1 MATAVAAAVV
11 SRGLTLVPLGLTGDQ
26 VAEEVV
32 TVAGV
37 DVRLVRPADRE
48 ATLAAIAAEHPSTV
62 VVDYTHPSAVNANV
76 AAYAAAGL
84 SFVVGTTG
92 GDEAAMRA
100 AVATGDGPAAG
111 AYALIA
117 PNMAKQIVA
126 LQAALEAAAAAFPGA
141 YAGYTLSVTESHQS
155 HKADTSGTAKAN
167 VAAFGALGAPLAVAD
182 IVKVRSPDAQV
193 AEMGVPAD
201 ALAGHA
207 FHTYRLV
214 SADGSVRF
222 ELQHNVVGRAVYAE
236 GTVDAVVFLAA
247 RRDAGDPVRLYNM
260 IDVLRAGEMS

>member
-1 MATAVAAAVV
+1 M
-11 SRGLTLVPLGLTGDQ
+11 VPPFCPSSPPPLFSHALPPHS
-26 VAEEVV
+26 
-32 TVAGV
+32 
-37 DVRLVRPADRE
+37 PADRE
-48 ATLAAIAAEHPSTV
+48 ATLTAIAAEHPSTV

-100 AVATGDGPAAG
+100 AVADAPASG
-111 AYALIA
+111 GGGNAYALIA

-155 HKADTSGTAKAN
+155 HKADTSGTAKAI
-167 VAAFGALGAPLAVAD
+167 VGALGGLGAPLDVAD
-182 IVKVRSPDAQV
+182 IVKVRSPDEQV
-193 AEMGVPAD
+193 ATMGVPAD

-214 SADGSVRF
+214 SGDGSVRF

-247 RRDAGDPVRLYNM
+247 RRQAADPVRVYNM

>member
-1 MATAVAAAVV
+1 MATAVAEAVV

-26 VAEEVV
+26 VAEESVSV
-32 TVAGV
+32 SGV
-37 DVRLVRPADRE
+37 DVRLVRPVDRE
-48 ATLAAIAAEHPSTV
+48 VTLAAIAAEHPSTV

-100 AVATGDGPAAG
+100 AVAAADGS

-126 LQAALEAAAAAFPGA
+126 LQAGLEAAAAAFPGA

-155 HKADTSGTAKAN
+155 HKADTSGTAKAI
-167 VAAFGALGAPLAVAD
+167 VGALGALGAPLDVAD
-182 IVKVRSPDAQV
+182 IVKVRSPDEQV
-193 AEMGVPAD
+193 ATMGVPAD
-201 ALAGHA
+201 ALSGHA

-214 SADGSVRF
+214 SGDGSVRF

-247 RRDAGDPVRLYNM
+247 RRQAADPVRVYNM